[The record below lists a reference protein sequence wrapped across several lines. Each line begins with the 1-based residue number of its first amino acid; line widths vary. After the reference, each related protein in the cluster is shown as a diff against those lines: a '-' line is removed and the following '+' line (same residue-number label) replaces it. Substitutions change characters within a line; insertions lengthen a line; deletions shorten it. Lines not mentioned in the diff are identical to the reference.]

1 MRNFVSPTIET
12 LINRAPKDLKGKQIT
27 EWVNASAN
35 KGVKPKELQYLG
47 IDEFIEA
54 NPNASIDEV
63 VRGVSDNQIKIR
75 KNVIS
80 GDDSPVLEFLESTPD
95 TDPLDGSNFWQY
107 KTDDYLYDIEK
118 KRFRNTKRITRSL
131 Q

>member
-75 KNVIS
+75 KMLYQAMTV
-80 GDDSPVLEFLESTPD
+80 
-95 TDPLDGSNFWQY
+95 QY
-107 KTDDYLYDIEK
+107 
-118 KRFRNTKRITRSL
+118 
-131 Q
+131 